1 MSNIFKS
8 NSRFAGLADDIPVN
22 KDKKNDKRD
31 KKNDKKNDKKS
42 DKKDDKIKDEIKD
55 GIKEDKVIIDK
66 FNSFKDER
74 PYDSFNSFKNN
85 DNNGFRERR
94 YPMGDREYNRYRE
107 EREAENIKR
116 IELEKK
122 EKERLQQEA
131 LKIENFPDLI
141 VKNKK
146 EIQQHEQSMSF
157 IEKIKKESESNKID
171 VYRDPDLEHLK
182 EGWVLF
188 KRDSIANKT
197 IIKKHPRD
205 EKREYEENINSKKY
219 EQEIIKEACRQLANL
234 HEKRTNEYIELYG
247 YDTWEKIFKF
257 PGWREFEEEFD
268 DNSDED
274 EDENNQDQDED
285 DYDNEY

>member
-8 NSRFAGLADDIPVN
+8 NSRFAGLSDDISVN
-22 KDKKNDKRD
+22 KDKKNDKRE
-31 KKNDKKNDKKS
+31 KKNDKKNN
-42 DKKDDKIKDEIKD
+42 DKIKNEIKNE
-55 GIKEDKVIIDK
+55 IKEEKSIDK
-66 FNSFKDER
+66 FNSFKDEKPDDR
-74 PYDSFNSFKNN
+74 FNSFKNN
-85 DNNGFRERR
+85 SNNGFRDRR
-94 YPMGDREYNRYRE
+94 HQMGDREYNRYRE
-107 EREAENIKR
+107 EREAEEIKR

-141 VKNKK
+141 IKNKK
-146 EIQQHEQSMSF
+146 ETKQQHEQTMSF

-171 VYRDPDLEHLK
+171 IYKDPDLENLK

-188 KRDSIANKT
+188 KRDYITNKT

-219 EQEIIKEACRQLANL
+219 EQEIIKEVCRQLASL
-234 HEKRTNEYIELYG
+234 HERRTNEYIELYG
-247 YDTWEKIFKF
+247 YDTWEKMFKF
-257 PGWREFEEEFD
+257 PGWREWEEEFD

-274 EDENNQDQDED
+274 EDDNNED
-285 DYDNEY
+285 NYEDDYDYDNEY